1 MQISILHSYILENH
15 FIIFKSNCLNYK
27 IALFENTTRILIDW
41 DNLSI
46 PVKKCIRENLLTIK
60 HLDLSIMG
68 RMQLYFH
75 QNTDPAGQ
83 IRLLTYL
90 VRIKIITS
98 ILSWCLLVIAVYQEG
113 LINNFFSVMIIDHS
127 H

>member
-1 MQISILHSYILENH
+1 MVVMLHIRKHITFIHIRKSFHYIQI
-15 FIIFKSNCLNYK
+15 KSSLNYK

-68 RMQLYFH
+68 RM
-75 QNTDPAGQ
+75 
-83 IRLLTYL
+83 LLNL
-90 VRIKIITS
+90 N
-98 ILSWCLLVIAVYQEG
+98 
-113 LINNFFSVMIIDHS
+113 LI
-127 H
+127 